1 MKDSLQTLNINKS
14 GTTYT
19 TAKSFL
25 EEYEMPNVK
34 VVEQENYP

>member
-14 GTTYT
+14 GTTYR